1 MKYSFLFL
9 ILLMSF
15 SIDGKVFKGS
25 LTLNDNIKADVA
37 VAYFEHEDY
46 NKVPIKVDQLRRVFL
61 QALYVSQPGAD
72 VTLANSDRTRHNIF
86 INDLGL
92 GLKLNTGIM
101 RRNQS
106 KQFSIDWQS
115 GYIVRLGCFL
125 HSTMISYLAN
135 IPSNYYDT
143 MVFDNNHPISPF
155 TVEPVDYA
163 FDIQVPDDFKARVL
177 SLILPYKN
185 VDPIVLDKQ
194 IPATYNLESEGRVI
208 GKLSILGIADDPVKD
223 ERPEILK
230 NKQLDDNSKAKK
242 NSGTDKSVNK
252 SQQG

>member
-1 MKYSFLFL
+1 
-9 ILLMSF
+9 
-15 SIDGKVFKGS
+15 
-25 LTLNDNIKADVA
+25 
-37 VAYFEHEDY
+37 
-46 NKVPIKVDQLRRVFL
+46 
-61 QALYVSQPGAD
+61 
-72 VTLANSDRTRHNIF
+72 
-86 INDLGL
+86 
-92 GLKLNTGIM
+92 M

-143 MVFDNNHPISPF
+143 MVFDNTHPISPF

-208 GKLSILGIADDPVKD
+208 GQLSILGIADDPVKD

-230 NKQLDDNSKAKK
+230 NKQLDDNSKAKE